1 MKIVINESDLK
12 KVINTI
18 NSEEH
23 AITELK
29 ERYSNMSDDDKEL
42 CVSLI
47 EYFNP
52 HLKLQLNEAE
62 WYNTVLDI
70 LGVVD
75 PTPIVDTLNGIS
87 YFTIIFPLPLLSKIG
102 FVVTIISTS
111 SQNSFSLNLL
121 IKYREIIP

>member
-52 HLKLQLNEAE
+52 HLKL
-62 WYNTVLDI
+62 
-70 LGVVD
+70 GFS
-75 PTPIVDTLNGIS
+75 NGCPVNKL
-87 YFTIIFPLPLLSKIG
+87 YLLA
-102 FVVTIISTS
+102 S
-111 SQNSFSLNLL
+111 SQPQIPSSPL
-121 IKYREIIP
+121 IVIIEQEFGI